1 MFVVNALE
9 GMEGGDVNTGFEFP
23 MEGGRLGYKHF
34 GFEFPMEGRKVG
46 IYFDF

>member
-23 MEGGRLGYKHF
+23 MEG
-34 GFEFPMEGRKVG
+34 RKVG
-46 IYFDF
+46 I

>member
-23 MEGGRLGYKHF
+23 MEGRLGYKHF

-46 IYFDF
+46 M